1 MTWKIFIDMAA
12 SFWFFSSF
20 LAKSISFYFR
30 NQIYTALGFQKYSHC
45 NKVLY
50 ISPWTI
56 PFYTSDV
63 SLLTKKSLIFAIF
76 YTCESGVLLKYAN
89 TALRQLS
96 WYRNSNCGGS
106 FLMKSL
112 VEVDFWK
119 LHDCTGSYALYVT
132 ESAHA
137 LCRLHCQVNSTSEI
151 FSKVFSS
158 HQESNLG
165 PPPIAGR
172 YSSTELW
179 LTSENIAFRSATS

>member
-1 MTWKIFIDMAA
+1 MAIDIEVNIQTWDSKMTWKIFIDMAA

-76 YTCESGVLLKYAN
+76 YKCESGVLLKYDVDPHFWAIFVLN
-89 TALRQLS
+89 PNLRI
-96 WYRNSNCGGS
+96 RNNVSKCS
-106 FLMKSL
+106 IL
-112 VEVDFWK
+112 
-119 LHDCTGSYALYVT
+119 CTTCIVL
-132 ESAHA
+132 
-137 LCRLHCQVNSTSEI
+137 
-151 FSKVFSS
+151 
-158 HQESNLG
+158 
-165 PPPIAGR
+165 
-172 YSSTELW
+172 
-179 LTSENIAFRSATS
+179 

>member
-1 MTWKIFIDMAA
+1 MSFYYLKSGAHTTTVFLKDKNSLQNSNFDFCAEGDGATYAVGPENPHSRTCNQTWDSKMTSKIFIDMAA

-76 YTCESGVLLKYAN
+76 YKCESGVLLKYEHGE
-89 TALRQLS
+89 
-96 WYRNSNCGGS
+96 Y
-106 FLMKSL
+106 L
-112 VEVDFWK
+112 VLVM
-119 LHDCTGSYALYVT
+119 S
-132 ESAHA
+132 
-137 LCRLHCQVNSTSEI
+137 
-151 FSKVFSS
+151 
-158 HQESNLG
+158 
-165 PPPIAGR
+165 
-172 YSSTELW
+172 
-179 LTSENIAFRSATS
+179 

>member
-20 LAKSISFYFR
+20 LAKSISFYFW

-76 YTCESGVLLKYAN
+76 YKGESGGLLKYDHIKFKFSFKVRLGLWSIR
-89 TALRQLS
+89 LR
-96 WYRNSNCGGS
+96 
-106 FLMKSL
+106 
-112 VEVDFWK
+112 VDPFI
-119 LHDCTGSYALYVT
+119 TQQQVT
-132 ESAHA
+132 EKHWKIAA
-137 LCRLHCQVNSTSEI
+137 QCILGKTKVERVDISEPP
-151 FSKVFSS
+151 
-158 HQESNLG
+158 NL
-165 PPPIAGR
+165 
-172 YSSTELW
+172 
-179 LTSENIAFRSATS
+179 

>member
-1 MTWKIFIDMAA
+1 MNQWTDWSEILSVKISAWMRTSLLNTFCRRNNFYYTKLSTRRFSISIPFSFCLNC

-76 YTCESGVLLKYAN
+76 YKGESGVLLKYAWN
-89 TALRQLS
+89 SQDMYYFLS
-96 WYRNSNCGGS
+96 KRETIYFRKL
-106 FLMKSL
+106 FPLM
-112 VEVDFWK
+112 F
-119 LHDCTGSYALYVT
+119 
-132 ESAHA
+132 
-137 LCRLHCQVNSTSEI
+137 
-151 FSKVFSS
+151 
-158 HQESNLG
+158 
-165 PPPIAGR
+165 P
-172 YSSTELW
+172 
-179 LTSENIAFRSATS
+179 

>member
-76 YTCESGVLLKYAN
+76 YKCESGVLLKYAPQSGRGTRN
-89 TALRQLS
+89 AKKPLNGFQGCHENALNESCEMSPHLMCLGWHPRFLLWPAS
-96 WYRNSNCGGS
+96 GS
-106 FLMKSL
+106 GL
-112 VEVDFWK
+112 
-119 LHDCTGSYALYVT
+119 
-132 ESAHA
+132 ESGHK
-137 LCRLHCQVNSTSEI
+137 RE
-151 FSKVFSS
+151 
-158 HQESNLG
+158 
-165 PPPIAGR
+165 
-172 YSSTELW
+172 
-179 LTSENIAFRSATS
+179 